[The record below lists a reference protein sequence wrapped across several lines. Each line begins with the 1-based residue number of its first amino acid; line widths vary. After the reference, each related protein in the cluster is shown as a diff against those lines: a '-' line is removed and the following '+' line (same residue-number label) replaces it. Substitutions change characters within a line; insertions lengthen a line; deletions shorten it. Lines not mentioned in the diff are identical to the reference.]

1 MKNKLNKYFLVII
14 TAFALLFSS
23 CSDFF
28 GSDSKEDDVATIR
41 ISLGE
46 NARTALPSFEKPE
59 EVKKFT
65 LTYVKV
71 DDATEQ
77 TKSWVSETTETGKT
91 AYELMTADNDITVE
105 QGKSYTFTLK
115 AYFNSTDESS
125 YYSGSTVNAAGES
138 VPSVEMHSGANE
150 IRFKLSLVAL
160 AQAENSGDDKG
171 NLSLTV
177 KDSGSS
183 LSKIEAVVFKKGDSD
198 FEEKE
203 TLNKTGLGEG
213 GNAVA
218 FTAGE
223 SGTKIEWTAIP
234 VGFYKVMLKFYDANK
249 VQTGYNVQY
258 ATIIKDATSR
268 NIEEINANAGKNTV
282 YTIDYAENGKDYVTE
297 SGEVS
302 WSFANGA
309 TSYGTYSR
317 FSDIILPVAVSDNKL
332 FLGWYITD
340 SAGTLDEKITKIE
353 PNTKAENL
361 TLTPKFIDAKE
372 LPELTTVTISDST
385 GDSAQVGDKLTAVLK
400 DSTDADFTGTVSY
413 QWYRG
418 TTAIEGATSKD
429 YVLTKDDITS
439 GDNKISVKVTQK
451 YTVTEESTGVYS
463 VSETPRTPV
472 EPASSVAV
480 TTGTLSGTI
489 SDPLK
494 YNNGTSVLIDDDLSL
509 TNQTATLTDQA
520 GNQITVNLNF
530 ATGAKAP
537 STSGYMNLIA
547 SADGYD
553 NKELSNAIF
562 VTVKANPPSTSG
574 LLSTDKPN
582 IPKGSIAFAAENTTL
597 EYTTTGSVETAPG
610 TDSTW
615 SNITTTAFTQPGAL
629 WVRVK
634 EIAGTADDSGN
645 KVGFVEKSEP
655 VQVTIAAD
663 NQGSLVIING
673 VSFGDTALK
682 FGNTIT
688 ATVSYT
694 EVNHNHDDDVDG
706 TLSYKWFYGSGD
718 SWTEI
723 SGATAASYTIGT
735 TDAIGKNLKVEV
747 NQAHPNGN
755 NYPVSNS
762 TSGTVEKGTITSSG
776 TLTYSVTAVLGG
788 TLDATK
794 LGGLTYTNQA
804 GTSVSPELS
813 FGNTAVPS
821 GGSSVDV
828 KATLAGYNDLNLSV
842 PISVMSPT
850 PTAIGT
856 YLNTTQGDIPL
867 GYIKFTED
875 AANAHV
881 QYSTAATATTEDSDW
896 TDAATGKE
904 IPKPDHLYLRI
915 KSYAGTAGTILASA
929 ASADLASE
937 LISYVGTRSVVIKE
951 VDAQTSAITFDNND
965 VKVTASGKTLTAA
978 APTDVTISGW
988 EIPGEETLSD
998 IATVSEDKKTLTFKD
1013 SAPNGVYQV
1022 ILWATR
1028 GANTLSATYS
1038 VKIGSDN

>member
-28 GSDSKEDDVATIR
+28 GSDSKEDEVATIR

-65 LTYVKV
+65 LSYKKGNET
-71 DDATEQ
+71 AQ
-77 TKSWVSETTETGKT
+77 TKTWPSEMTEGDKSAWELMSADNSITVVQGTRYSFELT
-91 AYELMTADNDITVE
+91 AYFDSEGGSGYYKGSLAD
-105 QGKSYTFTLK
+105 
-115 AYFNSTDESS
+115 
-125 YYSGSTVNAAGES
+125 
-138 VPSVEMHSGANE
+138 VEMHTGANE
-150 IRFKLSLVAL
+150 LEFTLSLSTLDARV
-160 AQAENSGDDKG
+160 SGTG

-183 LSKIEAVVFKKGDSD
+183 LSKIEAIVYKNESGTFT
-198 FEEKE
+198 EQT
-203 TLNKTGLGEG
+203 TLSKTGLG
-213 GNAVA
+213 AIA
-218 FTAGE
+218 FTAGDA
-223 SGTKIEWTAIP
+223 GTKIEWASLPT
-234 VGFYKVMLKFYDANK
+234 GLYKILLKFYDANG

-258 ATIIKDATSR
+258 ATIVKGATSR
-268 NIEEINANAGKNTV
+268 NIEEIDAKDSKNDV
-282 YTIDYAENGKDYVTE
+282 YEITYAEKGKDYVNE
-297 SGEVS
+297 ANEIS
-302 WSFANGA
+302 WNLPDNA

-317 FSDIILPVAVSDNKL
+317 FSNITLPVAVAEDNL
-332 FLGWYITD
+332 FLGWYSD
-340 SAGTLDEKITKIE
+340 GTKITKIDSG
-353 PNTKAENL
+353 TKAENL
-361 TLTPKFIDAKE
+361 SLIPKFISKKE
-372 LPELTTVTISDST
+372 MPELTSVEITGST
-385 GDSAQVGDKLTAVLK
+385 GGSAQVGDKLTAVLK
-400 DSTDADFTGTVSY
+400 DSTDADFTGTVTY
-413 QWYRG
+413 KWYRG
-418 TTAIEGATSKD
+418 NEEISGATSKD
-429 YVLTKDDITS
+429 YVLSKDDVTN
-439 GDNKISVKVTQK
+439 GEGNNKISVKVTQK
-451 YTVTEESTGVYS
+451 YTVTEESEGLYKVT
-463 VSETPRTPV
+463 ENERTAK
-472 EPASSVAV
+472 EPANPV
-480 TTGTLSGTI
+480 TVTAGTLSGNLST
-489 SDPLK
+489 PLK
-494 YNNGTSVLIDDDLSL
+494 YNSGNSVLIDSALSL
-509 TNQTATLTDQA
+509 TDKTATLTDQA

-562 VTVKANPPSTSG
+562 VTVKAKSPSADTTDS

-634 EIAGTADDSGN
+634 EIAGTADASGN
-645 KVGFVEKSEP
+645 KVGFVEKSEHA
-655 VQVTIAAD
+655 QVTIAEG

-694 EVNHNHDDDVDG
+694 EVNHTHDVSVDG

-723 SGATAASYTIGT
+723 SGATAASYKIGT
-735 TDAIGKNLKVEV
+735 TEAIGKNLKVEV
-747 NQAHPNGN
+747 EQSHPNGKK
-755 NYPVSNS
+755 YPAS
-762 TSGTVEKGTITSSG
+762 TTSSGTVEKGSLSSSG
-776 TLTYSVTAVLGG
+776 TFIYSVTAVLGG
-788 TLDATK
+788 TLDASN
-794 LGGLTYTNQA
+794 LTGVTFTDQA
-804 GTSVSPELS
+804 GTSVFPELS
-813 FGNTAVPS
+813 FVSTTVPS

-867 GYIKFTED
+867 GYIKFTET

-881 QYSTAATATTEDSDW
+881 QYSIADTAPTEDSDW

-937 LISYVGTRSVVIKE
+937 LTSYVGIRSVVIKD
-951 VDAQTSAITFDNND
+951 VDAQTPAITFDNND
-965 VKVTASGKTLTAA
+965 VKVTASGKTLTAT
-978 APTDVTISGW
+978 APTGVTISDW

-1013 SAPNGVYQV
+1013 SAPAGVYQV

-1028 GANTLSATYS
+1028 GSNKLSATYS
-1038 VKIGSDN
+1038 VKIGSGN

>member
-1 MKNKLNKYFLVII
+1 MKNKLYKYFLVLI
-14 TAFALLFSS
+14 AVLSMMLSS
-23 CSDFF
+23 CSDLF
-28 GSDSKEDDVATIR
+28 GGDNSNENTSTSTVR

-46 NARTALPSFEKPE
+46 NARTALPCVENPAEYKKIKFTYQKTGAELKDLTWTTDDTQTAYQKMQGASTSVDTGEYKFQLFAYFSDSDDASYYES
-59 EVKKFT
+59 EVITKTMEAGENTINFT
-65 LTYVKV
+65 LTLK
-71 DDATEQ
+71 ELSQ
-77 TKSWVSETTETGKT
+77 TLSTGT
-91 AYELMTADNDITVE
+91 
-105 QGKSYTFTLK
+105 
-115 AYFNSTDESS
+115 
-125 YYSGSTVNAAGES
+125 
-138 VPSVEMHSGANE
+138 
-150 IRFKLSLVAL
+150 
-160 AQAENSGDDKG
+160 G

-183 LSKIEAVVFKKGDSD
+183 LSKIEAVVFKKVASD
-198 FEEKE
+198 FEKQSD
-203 TLNKTGLGEG
+203 LNK
-213 GNAVA
+213 AVA

-317 FSDIILPVAVSDNKL
+317 FSDIILPVAVFDNKL

-340 SAGTLDEKITKIE
+340 SAGTLGEKITKIE

-372 LPELTTVTISDST
+372 EPVLDSVTISDST

-418 TTAIEGATSKD
+418 TTAIEGATSKE
-429 YVLTKDDITS
+429 YVLTKDDVT
-439 GDNKISVKVTQK
+439 NEISVKVTQK
-451 YTVTEESTGVYS
+451 YTVTEESEGLYKVT
-463 VSETPRTPV
+463 ENERTPV

-489 SDPLK
+489 STPLK

-597 EYTTTGSVETAPG
+597 EYTTTESIETAPG

-615 SNITTTAFTQPGAL
+615 SNITTTAFTQPDAL

-655 VQVTIAAD
+655 AHVTITAD
-663 NQGSLVIING
+663 NQGTLVIING

-694 EVNHNHDDDVDG
+694 EVNHIHDVSVDG

-788 TLDATK
+788 TLDASNLT
-794 LGGLTYTNQA
+794 GLTFTDQA
-804 GTSVSPELS
+804 GTSVSPRLS

-828 KATLAGYNDLNLSV
+828 KATLDGYNDLNLSV

-881 QYSTAATATTEDSDW
+881 QYSTAATAPTEDSDW
-896 TDAATGKE
+896 TDAATGTE
-904 IPKPDHLYLRI
+904 IQKPDHLYLRI
-915 KSYAGTAGTILASA
+915 KSYGGTAGTILASA
-929 ASADLASE
+929 ASANLASG
-937 LISYVGTRSVVIKE
+937 LTSYVGTRSVVIKE
-951 VDAQTSAITFDNND
+951 VDAQTPAITFDNND
-965 VKVTASGKTLTAA
+965 VTLTASGKTLTAA

-998 IATVSEDKKTLTFKD
+998 IATVSEDNKTLTFKD
-1013 SAPNGVYQV
+1013 SAPAGVYQV
-1022 ILWATR
+1022 IIWATR
-1028 GANTLSATYS
+1028 GLNTLSATYS
-1038 VKIGSDN
+1038 VKIGSGN

>member
-1 MKNKLNKYFLVII
+1 MKNRFRYFLVLI
-14 TAFALLFSS
+14 AALSFMLPS
-23 CSDFF
+23 CSDLF
-28 GSDSKEDDVATIR
+28 GGDDSKDDSAVTLK
-41 ISLGE
+41 ISLGQM
-46 NARTALPSFEKPE
+46 ARTALPFAEDGNEFNKFKLTYKKGSDASDE
-59 EVKKFT
+59 ELTWNSDETATAYQKMLGASTKVDTGNYTFKLYAYFSDPDDESYYESEVISKTMEAGENTINFT
-65 LTYVKV
+65 LTLK
-71 DDATEQ
+71 ELSQ
-77 TKSWVSETTETGKT
+77 TLSTGT
-91 AYELMTADNDITVE
+91 
-105 QGKSYTFTLK
+105 
-115 AYFNSTDESS
+115 
-125 YYSGSTVNAAGES
+125 
-138 VPSVEMHSGANE
+138 
-150 IRFKLSLVAL
+150 
-160 AQAENSGDDKG
+160 G

-213 GNAVA
+213 GKAVA

-268 NIEEINANAGKNTV
+268 NIEEINANTGKNDV

-332 FLGWYITD
+332 FLGWYIPD

-418 TTAIEGATSKD
+418 TTAIEGATSKE
-429 YVLTKDDITS
+429 YVLTKDDVT
-439 GDNKISVKVTQK
+439 NEISVKVTQK
-451 YTVTEESTGVYS
+451 YTVTEESTGLYS

-489 SDPLK
+489 STPLK

-530 ATGAKAP
+530 ATGEKAP

-574 LLSTDKPN
+574 LLSTAVN
-582 IPKGSIAFAAENTTL
+582 VIPKGSIAFDAESTTL
-597 EYTTTGSVETAPG
+597 EYTTTGGVETAPG

-655 VQVTIAAD
+655 VQVTIAAE

-747 NQAHPNGN
+747 KQAHPNGN

-762 TSGTVEKGTITSSG
+762 TSGTVEKGSLTSTG

-788 TLDATK
+788 ALDATK

-856 YLNTTQGDIPL
+856 YLNTTQTDIPL

-896 TDAATGKE
+896 TDTVAGTE

-915 KSYAGTAGTILASA
+915 KSYADTAGTILASA

-937 LISYVGTRSVVIKE
+937 LDSYVGTRSVVIKE
-951 VDAQTSAITFDNND
+951 VNAQTSAITFDNND
-965 VKVTASGKTLTAA
+965 VTLTASGKVLTATV
-978 APTDVTISGW
+978 PTGVTISGW
-988 EIPGEETLSD
+988 EISGEETLSD
-998 IATVSEDKKTLTFKD
+998 IATVSGNTLTFKD
-1013 SAPNGVYQV
+1013 SAPAGVYQV
-1022 ILWATR
+1022 ILWTSR

-1038 VKIGSDN
+1038 VKIGSGN

>member
-28 GSDSKEDDVATIR
+28 GSDSKEDEVATIR

-65 LTYVKV
+65 LTYQTGSEP
-71 DDATEQ
+71 AL
-77 TKSWVSETTETGKT
+77 TKSWESETTEDGKT

-105 QGKSYTFTLK
+105 QGQNYTFTLK
-115 AYFNSTDESS
+115 AYFDSTDENS
-125 YYSGSTVNAAGES
+125 YYSGSTVDAAGES
-138 VPSVEMHSGANE
+138 VPSVQMHSGANE
-150 IRFKLSLVAL
+150 IRFKLSLVKL
-160 AQAENSGDDKG
+160 DSTVTGKG
-171 NLSLTV
+171 KLSLTV
-177 KDSGSS
+177 KDSGNS
-183 LSKIEAVVFKKGDSD
+183 LKKIEAIVYKRDNSVFVEQTAD
-198 FEEKE
+198 
-203 TLNKTGLGEG
+203 NKTGS
-213 GNAVA
+213 NAIS

-223 SGTKIEWTAIP
+223 AGTKIEWSNLDN
-234 VGFYKVMLKFYDANK
+234 GLYKILLKFYDASG

-258 ATIIKDATSR
+258 ATIVKGATSR
-268 NIEEINANAGKNTV
+268 NLKITDANVGKNTV
-282 YTIDYAENGKDYVTE
+282 YTIEYAENGKDYVTE

-317 FSDIILPVAVSDNKL
+317 FSDIILPVAVSEGKL
-332 FLGWYITD
+332 FLGWYETSD
-340 SAGTLDEKITKIE
+340 TSFANRITKIE
-353 PNTKAENL
+353 NGTRTGDVSL
-361 TLTPKFIDAKE
+361 TTRFIDAKE
-372 LPELTTVTISDST
+372 EPVLDSVTISDST

-418 TTAIEGATSKD
+418 TTAIEGATSKE
-429 YVLTKDDITS
+429 YVLTKDDVT
-439 GDNKISVKVTQK
+439 NEISVKVTQK
-451 YTVTEESTGVYS
+451 YTVTEESEGLYKVT
-463 VSETPRTPV
+463 ENERTPV

-489 SDPLK
+489 STPLK

-574 LLSTDKPN
+574 LLSTDRPN

-597 EYTTTGSVETAPG
+597 EYTTTGNVETAPG

-663 NQGSLVIING
+663 NQGTLVIING

-694 EVNHNHDDDVDG
+694 EVNHTHDVSVDG

-762 TSGTVEKGTITSSG
+762 TSGTVEKGSLTSTG

-788 TLDATK
+788 TLDASNLT
-794 LGGLTYTNQA
+794 GLTFTDQA

-828 KATLAGYNDLNLSV
+828 KATLDGYNDLNLSV

-881 QYSTAATATTEDSDW
+881 QYSTAATAPTEDSDW

-915 KSYAGTAGTILASA
+915 KSYAGTAGTINASA
-929 ASADLASE
+929 ASANLASG
-937 LISYVGTRSVVIKE
+937 LTSYVGTRSVVIKE
-951 VDAQTSAITFDNND
+951 VDAQTPAITFDNND
-965 VKVTASGKTLTAA
+965 VTLTASGKTLTAA

-998 IATVSEDKKTLTFKD
+998 IATVSEDNKTLTFKD
-1013 SAPNGVYQV
+1013 SAPAGVYQV
-1022 ILWATR
+1022 IIWATR
-1028 GANTLSATYS
+1028 GLNTLSATYS
-1038 VKIGSDN
+1038 VKIGSGN